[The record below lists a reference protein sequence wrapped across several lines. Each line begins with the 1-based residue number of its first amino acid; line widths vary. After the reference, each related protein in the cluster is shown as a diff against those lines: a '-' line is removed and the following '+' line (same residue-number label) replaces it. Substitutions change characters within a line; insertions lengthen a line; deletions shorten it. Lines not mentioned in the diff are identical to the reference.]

1 MMEEIFMSNQLNDL
15 IKQYQQGMAM
25 AMIVQLVVYWIMHI
39 LKTITDNYRPRAI
52 QQIVFQGVAGGENNK
67 NKTIHYS

>member
-1 MMEEIFMSNQLNDL
+1 
-15 IKQYQQGMAM
+15 M
-25 AMIVQLVVYWIMHI
+25 AMIVQLVVYWIMDI

-52 QQIVFQGVAGGENNK
+52 QQIVFQGVVEGENKK